1 MRNSEESSTRTPQ
14 DPTPSTAAT
23 AAGLATGVAIGDG
36 GTPTTVPNAFSAGFL
51 IVASRLGD
59 APASAPSGLA
69 GGSFWAGPWEIEPVV
84 FQHGACWA
92 VVRRG
97 ESMAAGD
104 EPVALTRHRADALLI
119 AATLPALA
127 VPNRLALG
135 EKAKRLGT
143 PVHDG
148 RLCVAHLAR
157 PEPRI
162 VEHLHVARA
171 LLAAPE
177 SFALAVE
184 ALGREEI
191 PVLGRALARRLV
203 RA

>member
-1 MRNSEESSTRTPQ
+1 MPAERPQLPRN
-14 DPTPSTAAT
+14 
-23 AAGLATGVAIGDG
+23 AG
-36 GTPTTVPNAFSAGFL
+36 SY
-51 IVASRLGD
+51 RL
-59 APASAPSGLA
+59 
-69 GGSFWAGPWEIEPVV
+69 
-84 FQHGACWA
+84 
-92 VVRRG
+92 
-97 ESMAAGD
+97 
-104 EPVALTRHRADALLI
+104 T
-119 AATLPALA
+119 
-127 VPNRLALG
+127 LG
-135 EKAKRLGT
+135 EKARRLGT

-162 VEHLHVARA
+162 IEHLHVARE

-191 PVLGRALARRLV
+191 PVLGRVLARRLV

>member
-1 MRNSEESSTRTPQ
+1 MPAERPQLPRN
-14 DPTPSTAAT
+14 
-23 AAGLATGVAIGDG
+23 AG
-36 GTPTTVPNAFSAGFL
+36 SY
-51 IVASRLGD
+51 RL
-59 APASAPSGLA
+59 
-69 GGSFWAGPWEIEPVV
+69 
-84 FQHGACWA
+84 
-92 VVRRG
+92 
-97 ESMAAGD
+97 
-104 EPVALTRHRADALLI
+104 T
-119 AATLPALA
+119 
-127 VPNRLALG
+127 LG
-135 EKAKRLGT
+135 EKARRLGT